1 MKSPNQF
8 HLLTER
14 RFLPFFLAQLSGAFN
29 DNLYKN
35 VLVLLVTYQAAS
47 YTSLDPGLLA
57 NLAAGVFILP
67 FVLFSA
73 TGGQLADRY
82 DKSVLIRTIKFAE
95 VLIMALACYG
105 LALKSLP
112 LLLAAL
118 FLMGTHSAF
127 FGPVKY
133 SILPR
138 VLSEDELTGGNG
150 LVESGTFAA
159 ILIGTVVAG
168 LLAGANADVSTLAFA
183 LVGVAVFGFLCSMFV
198 PRTQSAD
205 PTLKIDINPISGIVD
220 TIRFARQKRSVFL
233 SVLGISWFWF
243 FGALLL
249 SQFPNYAKSVLG
261 GDEHVVTLLLMLFSV
276 GVAVGS
282 LLCERLSA
290 GRVEIGLV
298 PFGSIGITLFAADLY
313 FATPVVTGSMRPVM
327 EFLSSAGSG
336 RLLADLFLLGLFG
349 GFYIVPL
356 YGFIQTRTQ
365 LTHTSRIVAANN
377 ILNALFMVAAAGIA
391 AVLLAVGLTIPELI
405 LTCALFN
412 AAVAVYIYTL
422 VPEYLWRFV
431 DWMLVHTIFR
441 LKKTGLENI
450 PEQGPALLVCNHVS
464 FADAMVLAAAVHR
477 PVRFVM
483 DHKIYNVP
491 VLNFLF
497 RAAKVIPIAPAK
509 VDPVL
514 LERAFEEVDR
524 ELAAGE
530 IVCIF
535 PEGKLTADGEVG
547 EFRPGVA
554 RILERRPV
562 PVLPM
567 AISGLWESPFSRY
580 ERRLFKRFTLG
591 TLFRRLG
598 VAIGEAVAPGHTT
611 PELLRARVVELRGD
625 WK

>member
-1 MKSPNQF
+1 MIRPNQF

-138 VLSEDELTGGNG
+138 VLKEDELTGGNG

-168 LLAGANADVSTLAFA
+168 LLAGASAEVPALTLA
-183 LVGVAVFGFLCSMFV
+183 LVGVAAFGFLCSLFV
-198 PRTQSAD
+198 PSTQSAD
-205 PTLKIDINPISGIVD
+205 PSLKIGINPITGIVD

-313 FATPVVTGSMRPVM
+313 FATPAATGSMRPVM
-327 EFLSSAGSG
+327 EFIGSAGSG
-336 RLLADLFLLGLFG
+336 RLLVDLFLLGLFG

-365 LTHTSRIVAANN
+365 ITHTSRIVAANN

-391 AVLLAVGLTIPELI
+391 ALLLSVGLTIPELI

-412 AAVAVYIYTL
+412 AAVAFYIYTL

-450 PEQGPALLVCNHVS
+450 PEEGPALLVCNHVS

-524 ELAAGE
+524 ELATGE

-535 PEGKLTADGEVG
+535 PEGKLTADGEIG

-562 PVLPM
+562 PVLPV
-567 AISGLWESPFSRY
+567 AISGLWESPFSRF
-580 ERRLFKRFTLG
+580 ERSLFKRFTLG
-591 TLFRRLG
+591 TLFRRLR
-598 VAIGEAVAPGHTT
+598 VAIGEAVASGGVT
-611 PELLRARVVELRGD
+611 PELLRARVVALRGD